1 MQNAAMVA
9 TAEAT
14 ANLDVIL
21 PTPRT
26 SVPAVIETVT
36 IDDDRNS
43 IQPGDAVILIVED
56 DVTFARIL
64 VDLAHER
71 HLKALVALRG
81 STALSLARRNSNPAR

>member
-1 MQNAAMVA
+1 MRASAMAAP
-9 TAEAT
+9 EAT

-43 IQPGDAVILIVED
+43 IQSGDAV
-56 DVTFARIL
+56 
-64 VDLAHER
+64 
-71 HLKALVALRG
+71 
-81 STALSLARRNSNPAR
+81 